1 VNGELR
7 IELHRRML
15 LARRFEERIE
25 AAHKDGLIPGAL
37 HLAVGQEAVGVG
49 ACAALEDGDIVR
61 SWVRGHHQ
69 AIGRGMP
76 LRLLCAELMG
86 KATGGMKGRGGHQFL
101 LWREGAFLGGCGI
114 VGSVL
119 PVAAG
124 HAMAQQLRGEQR
136 ITCCFFGDGGANI
149 GPTHEALNLAGVWKL
164 PIVFVCEN
172 NWYALS
178 APWPS
183 QSASPDIARRADGYG
198 IRGVL
203 VDGNDV
209 EAVYAA
215 TREARDAAL
224 AGEPTLIEARTYRLS
239 RFSTGD
245 LGGYVPEGEAE
256 GWLER
261 DPLRR
266 SRAVL
271 AEFGLLDAEWEARAE
286 AEIEA
291 EIEDALR
298 FAEESPYPDP
308 QDLHEGVLA

>member
-1 VNGELR
+1 
-7 IELHRRML
+7 
-15 LARRFEERIE
+15 
-25 AAHKDGLIPGAL
+25 
-37 HLAVGQEAVGVG
+37 
-49 ACAALEDGDIVR
+49 
-61 SWVRGHHQ
+61 
-69 AIGRGMP
+69 
-76 LRLLCAELMG
+76 
-86 KATGGMKGRGGHQFL
+86 
-101 LWREGAFLGGCGI
+101 

-149 GPTHEALNLAGVWKL
+149 GPTHEALNLAGVWQL

-183 QSASPDIARRADGYG
+183 QSASPDIARRAEGYG

-239 RFSTGD
+239 KFSTGD

-256 GWLER
+256 GWRER

-271 AEFGLLDAEWEARAE
+271 AEFGLLDAEWETRAE
-286 AEIEA
+286 AEIES

-308 QDLHEGVLA
+308 HDLLQGVLA